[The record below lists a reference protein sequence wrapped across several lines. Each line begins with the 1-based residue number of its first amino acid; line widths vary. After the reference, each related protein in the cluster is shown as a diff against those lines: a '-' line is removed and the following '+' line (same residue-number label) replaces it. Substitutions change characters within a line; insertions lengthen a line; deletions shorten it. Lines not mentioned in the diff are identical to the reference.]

1 MAHESG
7 DIFWL
12 EAHSQV
18 TLVEVARYSGFPEDV
33 LRELMEYG
41 ALAPAAANE
50 MLSAECVGRLREA
63 ARLAG
68 DLELDTAAVALVL
81 RFLER
86 IESLEGQVR
95 HLNAQMVAP
104 RR

>member
-1 MAHESG
+1 MAHEPG
-7 DIFWL
+7 DVVWL

-41 ALAPAAANE
+41 ALAPE
-50 MLSAECVGRLREA
+50 EPLSAECVGRLREA

-86 IESLEGQVR
+86 IESLEVEVR
-95 HLNAQMVAP
+95 HLHAQVVVP